1 MTLNTFITQKDGRA
15 RLCMGVGDTKPEAK
29 ESGEW
34 ISMDSRHVVEIEQPP
49 EAGPEQ

>member
-1 MTLNTFITQKDGRA
+1 MTLNTFITQRDGRA
-15 RLCMGVGDTKPEAK
+15 RLCMGTAETKSEAK

-49 EAGPEQ
+49 EMDQ